1 MGVTV
6 GDGETVG
13 EGEGD
18 GLGVG
23 VGVGLKDRLSLP
35 VPVVASFVCTVSV
48 GPPSVMVVRSNPSS
62 VKRTLDQRPPWCGSI
77 STRI

>member
-1 MGVTV
+1 MGIGVIVGMGETV

-18 GLGVG
+18 GVG

-35 VPVVASFVCTVSV
+35 VPVVASFVWTVSV
-48 GPPSVMVVRSNPSS
+48 GLPSVRVVRSNPSS
-62 VKRTLDQRPPWCGSI
+62 VKRTLDQRPPW
-77 STRI
+77 

>member
-1 MGVTV
+1 MGDTV

-18 GLGVG
+18 GVG

-48 GPPSVMVVRSNPSS
+48 GLPSVSVVRSKPSS
-62 VKRTLDQRPPWCGSI
+62 VKRTLDHRPPWWGSI
-77 STRI
+77 STRM